1 MEEII
6 KQDKSKSHREFEN
19 LLTKDLGNRKFKE
32 GEVTAGTISQIG
44 KKFIFIDLG
53 LKSEGTIPI
62 EEFKLTKELDKIK
75 VGSKIEVLLE
85 KIENRN
91 GDMVISR
98 EKARKAQSWKKME
111 KAFENKEEVKGVI
124 VSRCKGGFIVEV
136 ESCLCFLPGS
146 QVDLKPLKNYDHLI
160 KTQQTFE
167 CIKLDK
173 RRGNIVLSRRT
184 IMERIRNKDRDK
196 VISKMKEGDI
206 VSGIVKNLTEWGA
219 FIDLQGVDALLHIT
233 DISWDRISRPS
244 ELLSVGQTIKAKITK
259 IEEGTKKIS
268 LGVKQLNEDP
278 YLKSI
283 HNYEVGKNYPA
294 TITKVQDYGCFAKLE
309 EGLEGLIHQSEL
321 SWTKKNINPGKILS
335 TSQKIEVQILEKNI
349 EKRRISLSYKNT
361 LVNPWLKFTNDH
373 KVGDETEGII
383 KNITDYGLF
392 ASIRDTELSGM
403 IHYKDLSWSEKESEL
418 QNYKKNQLIKFKII
432 EINQEKERIRLGI
445 KQLAKDP
452 FEFFMNKDLSDVVT
466 VIVESSTKEGIL
478 VHSGNKNLLLLIK
491 KKQLAKEVENQRSS
505 RFAKGNKV
513 DAMIVDINKDKK
525 RVTLSIKSLEE
536 KLMKEQ
542 VEKYGSADSGGILG
556 DIFNLKPLLNKKI
569 KK

>member
-392 ASIRDTELSGM
+392 ASIKDSELSGM

>member
-1 MEEII
+1 
-6 KQDKSKSHREFEN
+6 
-19 LLTKDLGNRKFKE
+19 
-32 GEVTAGTISQIG
+32 
-44 KKFIFIDLG
+44 
-53 LKSEGTIPI
+53 
-62 EEFKLTKELDKIK
+62 
-75 VGSKIEVLLE
+75 
-85 KIENRN
+85 
-91 GDMVISR
+91 
-98 EKARKAQSWKKME
+98 
-111 KAFENKEEVKGVI
+111 
-124 VSRCKGGFIVEV
+124 
-136 ESCLCFLPGS
+136 
-146 QVDLKPLKNYDHLI
+146 
-160 KTQQTFE
+160 
-167 CIKLDK
+167 
-173 RRGNIVLSRRT
+173 
-184 IMERIRNKDRDK
+184 
-196 VISKMKEGDI
+196 
-206 VSGIVKNLTEWGA
+206 
-219 FIDLQGVDALLHIT
+219 
-233 DISWDRISRPS
+233 
-244 ELLSVGQTIKAKITK
+244 LLSVGQTIKAKITK

-321 SWTKKNINPGKILS
+321 SWTKKNINPGRILS

-361 LVNPWLKFTNDH
+361 LVNPWVKFTNDH

-392 ASIRDTELSGM
+392 ASIKDSELSGM

-418 QNYKKNQLIKFKII
+418 KNYKKNQLIKFKIV

-452 FEFFMNKDLSDVVT
+452 FEFFMNKNLSDVVT
-466 VIVESSTKEGIL
+466 VIVESSSKEGIF

-491 KKQLAKEVENQRSS
+491 KNQLAKEVENQRSS
-505 RFAKGNKV
+505 RFAKGNKL
-513 DAMIVDINKDKK
+513 DAMIVEINKDKK
-525 RVTLSIKSLEE
+525 KVTLSIKSLEE

-542 VEKYGSADSGGILG
+542 VEKYGSTDSGGILG